1 MNYKRALLLSLLAY
15 VISFIVGFL
24 AALAFSVDFSGD
36 EPIPQSL
43 WYVGLVASVIIM
55 ASLTLWYFKS
65 DTTTASTLNGLAFGA
80 IAVVFSAALDALI
93 FIPATLS
100 GRGNELISYYSE
112 PLFWITLI
120 LVIVTTTLVG
130 YLMGRKSGGDGAGK
144 EEVRGEPEPLQK
156 TFVPATEKPA
166 ESETV
171 EPVSLGAPPG
181 APEVTPKVPTPP
193 HTPPP
198 PPPPTPTPPPPS
210 PPPPQTPETPATPV
224 EPPAQIPTPVEPPI
238 PSPEPTPTPS
248 PFNPPRTPTPHVAN
262 TDVGSVAGTE
272 VGSVK
277 DNTDNTSEKPI

>member
-144 EEVRGEPEPLQK
+144 EEVSGEPEPPQK

-166 ESETV
+166 ESKPV
-171 EPVSLGAPPG
+171 EPVSPGAA
-181 APEVTPKVPTPP
+181 APEVTPDVPKPEVPT
-193 HTPPP
+193 
-198 PPPPTPTPPPPS
+198 PPTPTPPPT
-210 PPPPQTPETPATPV
+210 PPPTPTQTPETPATPV
-224 EPPAQIPTPVEPPI
+224 EPPTTTPTPQPVADEPPAQ
-238 PSPEPTPTPS
+238 TPTPS
-248 PFNPPRTPTPHVAN
+248 PFQPEVPAEPRAAG
-262 TDVGSVAGTE
+262 TDVGSAAGTDI
-272 VGSVK
+272 GSIK
-277 DNTDNTSEKPI
+277 DDTSASEKPLI

>member
-15 VISFIVGFL
+15 VISFIVGLL
-24 AALAFSVDFSGD
+24 AALIFSVDFSGD

-43 WYVGLVASVIIM
+43 WYVGIIASVIIM

-65 DTTTASTLNGLAFGA
+65 DTTRAGTLNGLAFGA
-80 IAVVFSAALDALI
+80 VAVFFSAILDTLI
-93 FIPATLS
+93 FIPAALS
-100 GRGNELISYYSE
+100 GKGNELIAYYSE
-112 PLFWITLI
+112 PFFWITLI

-198 PPPPTPTPPPPS
+198 PPPPTPTPPRLRHHHHLHKLLKHRRLLLS
-210 PPPPQTPETPATPV
+210 LQLKYRLLLSRLFHHLNQHRHRLIRHAHQHRTL
-224 EPPAQIPTPVEPPI
+224 QILT
-238 PSPEPTPTPS
+238 
-248 PFNPPRTPTPHVAN
+248 
-262 TDVGSVAGTE
+262 
-272 VGSVK
+272 
-277 DNTDNTSEKPI
+277 